1 MKLALSLVILRKTKQ
16 KGDKLVVKIS
26 IFVIIT
32 VFLPVITRA
41 ISIEGMAKP
50 RKSEVTQLLQR
61 VQEGSEKAYNQLF
74 PLIYEELKKLAFSKL
89 KKEHSDITISKT
101 ELVHE
106 VYIKMINQD
115 AVEFENRNHFLA
127 IASRCMRQILIDH
140 ARKRKA
146 KKRGGEKKDVTYI
159 DEILKVQEEAAK
171 LVDIDQK
178 IEELSELNERLAK
191 IVEMRFFGE
200 MTMSAIA
207 DVLDISER
215 TVKRDWAKAR
225 GWLYKELKM

>member
-1 MKLALSLVILRKTKQ
+1 
-16 KGDKLVVKIS
+16 
-26 IFVIIT
+26 
-32 VFLPVITRA
+32 
-41 ISIEGMAKP
+41 MAKAK
-50 RKSEVTQLLQR
+50 KSEITQLLQR
-61 VQEGSEKAYNQLF
+61 VQDGSEDAYNQLF

-89 KKEHSDITISKT
+89 KKEHQDITISKT

-106 VYIKMINQD
+106 VYIKMINQE

-146 KKRGGEKKDVTYI
+146 KKRGGDQREITYI
-159 DEILKVQEEAAK
+159 DELLKVQEEASK
-171 LVDIDQK
+171 LINIDDK
-178 IEELSELNERLAK
+178 IEDLSALNKRLAK